1 MNRENQEVEN
11 EERYL
16 KIIKDKVREMR
27 DIEWHWSKKDK
38 KINLND
44 SLKWGFRDREKC
56 VTDIKWHWVNTNI
69 GKEGKKRFKRW

>member
-27 DIEWHWSKKDK
+27 DIE
-38 KINLND
+38 
-44 SLKWGFRDREKC
+44 
-56 VTDIKWHWVNTNI
+56 
-69 GKEGKKRFKRW
+69 